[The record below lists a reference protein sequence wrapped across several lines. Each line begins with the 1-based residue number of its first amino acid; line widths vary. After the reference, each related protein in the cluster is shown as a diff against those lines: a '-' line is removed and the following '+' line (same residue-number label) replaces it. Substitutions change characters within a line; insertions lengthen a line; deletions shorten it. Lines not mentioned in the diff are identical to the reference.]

1 MLRDGRGAARGGRVS
16 RNLASDASSGGQSAD
31 RRRQR
36 AGFSIFVDQVVDQ
49 AGGQRWES
57 RLYHAESGAETTL
70 TGASPDQWLTWVLE
84 HLGTQ
89 ETVAEGRREPTH
101 PAVEVL
107 AVEVLDVTVTEE
119 SATSAESTH
128 RIAARVVIQLGG
140 LSRLQRD
147 IGSRVLSQLPR
158 AWSLGGAPE
167 MP

>member
-1 MLRDGRGAARGGRVS
+1 VS
-16 RNLASDASSGGQSAD
+16 RNSASGTSSDGRSAD

-70 TGASPDQWLTWVLE
+70 PGASPDQWLAWVLE

-89 ETVAEGRREPTH
+89 ERLTEGRREPIH
-101 PAVEVL
+101 PGVEVL

-119 SATSAESTH
+119 STTQAESTQ
-128 RIAARVVIQLGG
+128 RIAARVVIQLSG

-147 IGSRVLSQLPR
+147 IGSRVLSQLPGP
-158 AWSLGGAPE
+158 WSLGDAPGT
-167 MP
+167 P

>member
-1 MLRDGRGAARGGRVS
+1 MSPNSASDTSSDGR
-16 RNLASDASSGGQSAD
+16 SAD

-49 AGGQRWES
+49 AGRQRWES

-70 TGASPDQWLTWVLE
+70 NGASPDQWIAWVLA
-84 HLGTQ
+84 HLRTE
-89 ETVAEGRREPTH
+89 ETFTEGCREPIH

-119 SATSAESTH
+119 SASPAESTH
-128 RIAARVVIQLGG
+128 RIAARVVIQLSG

-147 IGSRVLSQLPR
+147 IGSRVLSQLPGP
-158 AWSLGGAPE
+158 WSLGDASE

>member
-1 MLRDGRGAARGGRVS
+1 MPRNSASDTSSDGR
-16 RNLASDASSGGQSAD
+16 SAD

-70 TGASPDQWLTWVLE
+70 PGASPDQWLAWVLE

-89 ETVAEGRREPTH
+89 ETLTEGRREPIH

-119 SATSAESTH
+119 KSATRVESTH
-128 RIAARVVIQLGG
+128 KIAARVMIQLSG

-147 IGSRVLSQLPR
+147 IGSRVLSQLPGPR
-158 AWSLGGAPE
+158 SLDDAPE

>member
-1 MLRDGRGAARGGRVS
+1 VPRNSASDTSGDGR
-16 RNLASDASSGGQSAD
+16 SAD

-70 TGASPDQWLTWVLE
+70 PGASPDQWLAWVLE

-89 ETVAEGRREPTH
+89 ETITEGRREPIY

-119 SATSAESTH
+119 DSATRAESTH
-128 RIAARVVIQLGG
+128 KIAARVMIQLSG

-147 IGSRVLSQLPR
+147 IGSRVLSQLPGP
-158 AWSLGGAPE
+158 WSLDDAPE

>member
-1 MLRDGRGAARGGRVS
+1 VS
-16 RNLASDASSGGQSAD
+16 RNSASGTSSDGRSAD

-70 TGASPDQWLTWVLE
+70 PGASPDQWLAWVLE

-89 ETVAEGRREPTH
+89 ERLTEGRREPIH

-107 AVEVLDVTVTEE
+107 AVEVLDVTVTE
-119 SATSAESTH
+119 STTQAESTQ
-128 RIAARVVIQLGG
+128 RIAARVVIQLSG

-147 IGSRVLSQLPR
+147 IGSRVLSQLPGP
-158 AWSLGGAPE
+158 WSLGDAPE
-167 MP
+167 TP

>member
-1 MLRDGRGAARGGRVS
+1 VS
-16 RNLASDASSGGQSAD
+16 RNSASDASSDGRSAD

-36 AGFSIFVDQVVDQ
+36 AGFSIFVDQVSDE

-70 TGASPDQWLTWVLE
+70 PGASPDQWLAWVLE

-89 ETVAEGRREPTH
+89 ETVAEGRREPIH

-107 AVEVLDVTVTEE
+107 AVEVIDVTVTEE
-119 SATSAESTH
+119 SARGAEPTH
-128 RIAARVVIQLGG
+128 RIAARVVIQLSG

-147 IGSRVLSQLPR
+147 IGSRVLSQLPGP
-158 AWSLGGAPE
+158 WSLSDPPE

>member
-1 MLRDGRGAARGGRVS
+1 VPRNSASDTSSDGR
-16 RNLASDASSGGQSAD
+16 SAD

-49 AGGQRWES
+49 GGGQRWES

-70 TGASPDQWLTWVLE
+70 PGASPDQWLAWVLE

-89 ETVAEGRREPTH
+89 ATLTEGRREPIH

-119 SATSAESTH
+119 SATRAESTH
-128 RIAARVVIQLGG
+128 RIAAGG
-140 LSRLQRD
+140 DPTQRPESPPARYRIARSEPASRAL
-147 IGSRVLSQLPR
+147 VPR
-158 AWSLGGAPE
+158 
-167 MP
+167 